1 MNLGKENEEVEF
13 KQSTSELVDAMKA
26 ISAMLNKQGHGVIYI
41 GVKNNGDVIGQQV
54 GENTERDISRM
65 IHESI
70 EPRIYPRIESYD
82 VDSKKYFKVSF
93 EGNNKPYSAKGLYY
107 MRVSDENRILS
118 QQELF
123 SMIRRKTYSDDWEE
137 QITNYTSEDI
147 DEESL
152 KSFYNSARNCGRLD
166 LEEYDKERLLSIL
179 NLIIDGR
186 LNNAGYYLFGKNV
199 TINLKLSVFATDEK
213 LTFIDLQ
220 NVTGNIYQ
228 LVNKAINY
236 IHSNIHWAVEIGER
250 TREEIPEI
258 PVRAI
263 REIVINSFAHSKYVA
278 ETEHEINIFPS
289 KVVIYNPGSFPDNLT
304 PLDFVNSNR
313 SSIKRNK
320 IILDVLFRSK
330 DVEKS
335 GSGFKR
341 VYDLC
346 DKANVKCYFSTN
358 DYGFTFG
365 FSRKNDKVSFNQRT
379 DIKQDLTEIEK
390 EVYNFISS
398 NVKITKLELSQFLGK
413 SERTIQRVTSSLVK
427 KGYLSR
433 IGNNRFGYWEVINK
447 KNCF

>member
-26 ISAMLNKQGHGVIYI
+26 ISAMLNKQGHGVIYF

-65 IHESI
+65 IYESI

-82 VDSKKYFKVSF
+82 FDTKKYFKVSF
-93 EGNNKPYSAKGLYY
+93 EGNNKPYSAKGIYY
-107 MRVSDENRILS
+107 IRVSDENRILS

-152 KSFYNSARNCGRLD
+152 KNFYNSARNCGRLD

-199 TINLKLSVFATDEK
+199 NINLKLSVFATDEK

-220 NVTGNIYQ
+220 NITGNIYQ

-346 DKANVKCYFSTN
+346 DKANVKCYFSTS

-365 FSRKNDKVSFNQRT
+365 FSRKNTIVPTQSITLKN
-379 DIKQDLTEIEK
+379 DLSESEMLVFKAITQ
-390 EVYNFISS
+390 
-398 NVKITKLELSQFLGK
+398 NVKITRTELASLLGK
-413 SERTIQRVTSSLVK
+413 SERTIQRITNSLLS
-427 KGYLSR
+427 KGYLNRVGS
-433 IGNNRFGYWEVINK
+433 NRFGYWEITNETK
-447 KNCF
+447 R

>member
-186 LNNAGYYLFGKNV
+186 LNV
-199 TINLKLSVFATDEK
+199 LSVKFIK
-213 LTFIDLQ
+213 LRRHWIC
-220 NVTGNIYQ
+220 TG
-228 LVNKAINY
+228 
-236 IHSNIHWAVEIGER
+236 
-250 TREEIPEI
+250 
-258 PVRAI
+258 
-263 REIVINSFAHSKYVA
+263 
-278 ETEHEINIFPS
+278 
-289 KVVIYNPGSFPDNLT
+289 
-304 PLDFVNSNR
+304 
-313 SSIKRNK
+313 
-320 IILDVLFRSK
+320 
-330 DVEKS
+330 
-335 GSGFKR
+335 
-341 VYDLC
+341 
-346 DKANVKCYFSTN
+346 
-358 DYGFTFG
+358 
-365 FSRKNDKVSFNQRT
+365 
-379 DIKQDLTEIEK
+379 
-390 EVYNFISS
+390 
-398 NVKITKLELSQFLGK
+398 
-413 SERTIQRVTSSLVK
+413 
-427 KGYLSR
+427 
-433 IGNNRFGYWEVINK
+433 
-447 KNCF
+447 